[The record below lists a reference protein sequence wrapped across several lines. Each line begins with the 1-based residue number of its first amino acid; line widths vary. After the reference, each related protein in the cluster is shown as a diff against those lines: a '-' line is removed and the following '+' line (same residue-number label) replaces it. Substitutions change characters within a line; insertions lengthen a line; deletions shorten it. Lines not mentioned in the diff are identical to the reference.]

1 MEWIYLS
8 PHCDDVALS
17 CGGLLWEQ
25 SQAGE
30 RVRVWTLCAG
40 DIPAGPLSSFAES
53 LHQRWESGEGAMALR
68 RAEDQHAC
76 QLLGAE
82 TRYFDLPDCIYRR
95 DKPGGEHLYTS
106 EEDLFGPLNPAEEKL
121 IENLSAELGNRLPIE
136 AQVVA
141 PLALGGHVDHRLVRA
156 AAEQIKMPLWFYA
169 DFPYIE
175 RAGEQ
180 VWIELSQREHTD
192 FPVSEAGLAA
202 WVAGIMAHGSQIST
216 FWPDLQAMQTAIKAY
231 HQRVCGVRL
240 FRG

>member
-25 SQAGE
+25 SKAGE

-53 LHQRWESGEGAMALR
+53 LHQRWESGEGATALR
-68 RAEDQHAC
+68 RAEDLRAC

-82 TRYFDLPDCIYRR
+82 ARYFDLPDCIYRR
-95 DKPGGEHLYTS
+95 DKPGGEHLYAS
-106 EEDLFGPLNPAEEKL
+106 EQALFGSLNPAEEKL
-121 IENLSAELGNRLPIE
+121 INNLAAELASRIPKE

-156 AAEQIKMPLWFYA
+156 AADKIEMQLWFYA
-169 DFPYIE
+169 DYPYIE

-180 VWIELSQREHTD
+180 VWIELSHREHTD

-202 WVAGIMAHGSQIST
+202 WEAGIAAHGSQIST
-216 FWPDLQAMQTAIKAY
+216 FWSDLQGMQTAIRAY

-240 FRG
+240 YRG